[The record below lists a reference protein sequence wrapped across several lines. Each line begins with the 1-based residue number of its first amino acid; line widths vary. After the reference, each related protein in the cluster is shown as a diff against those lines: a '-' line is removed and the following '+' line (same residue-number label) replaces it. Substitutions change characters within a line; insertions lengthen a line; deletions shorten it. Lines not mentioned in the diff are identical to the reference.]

1 MQDQLAAVDAEI
13 LSLARIIQRHHED
26 GTDPAPL
33 LLSLREHGDRFA
45 NLSVQLRELKIS
57 RAAPAAVDRAA
68 VDVRAALR
76 LAAMAAA
83 SPDMYSRFPPPPA
96 GVRAAMAAA
105 RAGGDEAA
113 MVAAAHAFRA
123 AEDAPSLAVA
133 VAGESSSDSDASSDT
148 GLGDSGGASSL
159 AAVAPLPPLA
169 SPRSRR
175 AATAA
180 RAAELRALA
189 AATNSEVAVPVRHAA
204 DAPATAAPRPPAQ
217 LVMGGPLPTQA
228 RPARIASNP
237 EMVVPGAA
245 DPEME
250 HPVA

>member
-1 MQDQLAAVDAEI
+1 MP
-13 LSLARIIQRHHED
+13 
-26 GTDPAPL
+26 PAPL
-33 LLSLREHGDRFA
+33 LLRLEDARERFLNLRA
-45 NLSVQLRELKIS
+45 QM
-57 RAAPAAVDRAA
+57 RARGIE
-68 VDVRAALR
+68 
-76 LAAMAAA
+76 
-83 SPDMYSRFPPPPA
+83 PPPLF
-96 GVRAAMAAA
+96 VHAA
-105 RAGGDEAA
+105 RARREEDRPREA
-113 MVAAAHAFRA
+113 VQ
-123 AEDAPSLAVA
+123 E
-133 VAGESSSDSDASSDT
+133 
-148 GLGDSGGASSL
+148 
-159 AAVAPLPPLA
+159 PLPPLA

-217 LVMGGPLPTQA
+217 LLMGGPLPTQT

-245 DPEME
+245 DTEME